1 MRKSHNFQMIE
12 LMRANYMSK
21 KTTIVL
27 FLLPI
32 LLFIY
37 FFSFFIIFSPPL
49 LRVCGRTRFVQ
60 VKLCGACCLVC
71 AVVCV
76 VITVTTTV
84 VHMNRLQTLREC
96 VYNARGRSC
105 TCFTGSSSGIGGG
118 GVANVNGQQQPAG
131 IVPII
136 DPTHDQG
143 KL

>member
-1 MRKSHNFQMIE
+1 
-12 LMRANYMSK
+12 
-21 KTTIVL
+21 
-27 FLLPI
+27 
-32 LLFIY
+32 
-37 FFSFFIIFSPPL
+37 
-49 LRVCGRTRFVQ
+49 
-60 VKLCGACCLVC
+60 
-71 AVVCV
+71 VCV

-118 GVANVNGQQQPAG
+118 VANVNGQQQPAG

-143 KL
+143 IVSKIRENSNKIHSSFIC